1 MKTKLAIM
9 TSVGL
14 AAGLLGGCGSQSGQS
29 MSGGTPPS
37 VSTSQALD
45 TAKVLAQAQMPM
57 ETATPYAVD
66 GGMLMLT
73 DTSETSEP
81 ISIDG
86 M

>member
-1 MKTKLAIM
+1 M

-14 AAGLLGGCGSQSGQS
+14 AAGLVGGCGGQQG
-29 MSGGTPPS
+29 SGGTAAAPP
-37 VSTSQALD
+37 VSNSQSLN
-45 TAKVLAQAQMPM
+45 TEKVLAQAQVSS
-57 ETATPYAVD
+57 ETTTPYSVD
-66 GGMLMLT
+66 AGALTLT

>member
-14 AAGLLGGCGSQSGQS
+14 AAGLVSGCGSQSGQGMAGS
-29 MSGGTPPS
+29 TAP

-45 TAKVLAQAQMPM
+45 TQKVLAQAQVPT

-66 GGMLMLT
+66 AGMLTLT

-81 ISIDG
+81 ISING